1 MTDTKLRAYRFHES
15 NPSGK
20 IFNNTESEFEELAKD
35 GWVESP
41 AKLKNQPK
49 KEQAVTAEQA
59 KSMDPQSLVAMVKSM
74 GYEVFTPDMLQ
85 AEINKALSVPIDVNT
100 VPDHLIESEYK
111 LRFNTVAPMSAEPSE
126 NVEASID
133 ELQDQFN
140 EEPESLIVDEL
151 VALGNIKYKLGLRS
165 NMKEATLIVKIKEAQ
180 KASNV

>member
-1 MTDTKLRAYRFHES
+1 
-15 NPSGK
+15 
-20 IFNNTESEFEELAKD
+20 
-35 GWVESP
+35 
-41 AKLKNQPK
+41 
-49 KEQAVTAEQA
+49 
-59 KSMDPQSLVAMVKSM
+59 MDPQSLVAMVKSM

-85 AEINKALSVPIDVNT
+85 AEINKALSVPIDVNM

-111 LRFNTVAPMSAEPSE
+111 LRFINTVAAMSAEPSE

-140 EEPESLIVDEL
+140 EEPEALIIDQL
-151 VALGNIKYKLGLRS
+151 VTLGNVKYKLGLRS